1 MLCKSRS
8 VGLIAKYNYFVLQL
22 VQMRNIIYLRNPNNG
37 VEYMSEMKFRLKNTA
52 SDCCGSKAANPGIQ
66 MKYSDG
72 AGWVNGSI
80 STALGEVQQVSV
92 KLGFQDILGSV
103 KARLGINR
111 DNYKIEPGL
120 YCVGNPDSSSPVLV
134 TANYKMTFDSLRMEL
149 SGLNA
154 WLLVLDTRGIN
165 VWCAAGKGTFGTR
178 ELVNRIAKVR
188 LGSVVSHRTIVLPQ
202 LAASGVSAHEVAK
215 RSGFRVIYGPVR
227 ASDIKTFLQ
236 NGMSADINMRTVKFI
251 MADRLVLTPLEFV
264 NTIKPLLIVFG
275 VLFILNMTGLG
286 NFGIWDLYAV
296 SGAVFAG
303 AVLTPV
309 LLPYIPGRAFSF
321 KGWLMGFLWTAGI
334 ILLGGFPGSMVFSW
348 LAAVAY
354 ILVLPAVSSYLAMN
368 FTGCSTYTSFSGV
381 KREMKTAIPLLLI
394 SLALGILVML
404 ADIISKLI

>member
-1 MLCKSRS
+1 
-8 VGLIAKYNYFVLQL
+8 
-22 VQMRNIIYLRNPNNG
+22 
-37 VEYMSEMKFRLKNTA
+37 
-52 SDCCGSKAANPGIQ
+52 

-178 ELVNRIAKVR
+178 ELVNRISKVC
-188 LGSVVSHRTIVLPQ
+188 LGSVISHRTLILPQ

-227 ASDIKTFLQ
+227 ASDIKAFLQ
-236 NGMSADINMRTVKFI
+236 NGMLADADMRTVKFT
-251 MADRLVLTPLEFV
+251 MVDRLVLTPLEFV

-286 NFGIWDLYAV
+286 NFGIWDLYAI

-321 KGWLMGFLWTAGI
+321 KGWLMGLLWTAGI
-334 ILLGGFPGSMVFSW
+334 ILLGGFPGSLVFSW

-381 KREMKTAIPLLLI
+381 KREMKTAIPLMLI